1 MSPQGTH
8 VFFVD
13 DEPAICRAAQRAI
26 ESEGIRVSVFSSG
39 QDCLAALSHEACDLL
54 ITDLRI
60 EDMDGIT
67 LLHEVKQRFPWLPAI
82 VITAFGSIPL
92 AVAATK
98 AGAAEFIEKP
108 LDRQTLL
115 SAIHRVMETA
125 ARCNSRPNGSLSQA
139 ELQVLHL
146 ILNARTTKETA
157 NALCRSARTIEV
169 HRRNIMRKL
178 DARNVAELVQRAT
191 ALGFGI
197 DHDGQTN
204 ANDKD

>member
-1 MSPQGTH
+1 MSAFT
-8 VFFVD
+8 
-13 DEPAICRAAQRAI
+13 
-26 ESEGIRVSVFSSG
+26 SG
-39 QDCLAALSHEACDLL
+39 HDCLAALSHGACDLL
-54 ITDLRI
+54 ITDLQI

-67 LLHEVKQRFPWLPAI
+67 LLQEVKQRFPWLPAI

-108 LDRQTLL
+108 LDRQMLL
-115 SAIHRVMETA
+115 STIHRVMETA
-125 ARCNSRPNGSLSQA
+125 ARCNSRPNESLSQA

-157 NALCRSARTIEV
+157 NALCRSTRTIEV

-197 DHDGQTN
+197 DRDAQTN
-204 ANDKD
+204 ASDKE